1 MKNEDDEINEID
13 EMLNSEVEEEEFT
26 EPEIIYP
33 RDECINCLEQY
44 SNWAGC
50 RDASLEGLGGG
61 QWYSSGQVAPCAHPA
76 YALETERPEYW
87 EGEWSAHEHTMNTA
101 EDVIYWIS
109 EDVKSGYVDS
119 VKADSYIDNLEQM
132 IKELE

>member
-1 MKNEDDEINEID
+1 MKKVENKFIVVYAALGTYFFVIGTALV
-13 EMLNSEVEEEEFT
+13 LNAWAIKAEAHNIAVEE
-26 EPEIIYP
+26 
-33 RDECINCLEQY
+33 
-44 SNWAGC
+44 A
-50 RDASLEGLGGG
+50 
-61 QWYSSGQVAPCAHPA
+61 
-76 YALETERPEYW
+76 
-87 EGEWSAHEHTMNTA
+87 MNTA